1 MHRRSLKGA
10 LIENKEFN
18 QMVFFGV
25 VFRGTNEEESTGA
38 IYINFPDKEHR
49 NFSVNCEGVSNA
61 INNTIVPNAILACPK
76 RPGKYLIE

>member
-49 NFSVNCEGVSNA
+49 NFSVNCEGVP
-61 INNTIVPNAILACPK
+61 VM
-76 RPGKYLIE
+76 RLITLLCQMQFLHVQRGRANI